1 MRKRNCIMIG
11 EKRTRF
17 YFGKIKSI
25 KWCLCVYENR
35 ARLDFMHID
44 TGFSIFQEELWNYP
58 LNIIQEH
65 GECKI
70 LFTKM
75 HYHVYSEKELK
86 SIQEYIKICFPRIIL
101 HHMIIEESGV

>member
-1 MRKRNCIMIG
+1 MIG
-11 EKRTRF
+11 AKRTRL
-17 YFGKIKSI
+17 YFGKIKDI

-44 TGFSIFQEELWNYP
+44 TGLHSIFQEELWNYP

-75 HYHVYSEKELK
+75 HYCVYSEKELK
-86 SIQEYIKICFPRIIL
+86 FIQEYIRMCFPRIIL
-101 HHMIIEESGV
+101 RHMIIEESGV